1 MQQRTGLQVGVGCQP
16 AFWASGGFNSAEEAL
31 AEIENRRK
39 EKEGTIE
46 LLAELA
52 LSYEGSL
59 NYETLKS
66 YPNRE
71 IVLLSET
78 MNKINKRKEAMM
90 TGALKGG
97 AINPADMG
105 DIGNFDGNMNSEI
118 S

>member
-1 MQQRTGLQVGVGCQP
+1 VQQGTGVQIGVGCQP

-31 AEIENRRK
+31 AEIETRRN
-39 EKEGTIE
+39 EKENTIG

-59 NYETLKS
+59 NYEILKS

-78 MNKINKRKEAMM
+78 MNRINKRKEAMM
-90 TGALKGG
+90 KGSSG
-97 AINPADMG
+97 SGTINPG
-105 DIGNFDGNMNSEI
+105 DIGNFDGAEI